1 MESRSSQFVLRILV
15 IHGLLLLIVLAL
27 VAYASEEIYSW
38 TRNDAQAQARVR
50 QELLADL
57 TRRNIITFYD
67 NILHDLDWIQRTP
80 ANPGRG
86 GANPGSARQGPNAG
100 NGRGAA
106 FRDRT
111 DENVVSQELGGRVSA
126 LFAYN
131 KADPAVQPILPKD
144 SKLSIADLSPDITD
158 WLRTVDQTK
167 VSRLFELKG
176 IGVSLV
182 AASFGPNDPLLLVA
196 VVPGKEI
203 ESNYLK
209 LMNDQNSA
217 GVSLIDSG
225 MRVITSTNSKLAGMN
240 LDQFQNADLLDMI
253 HTYQQHPK
261 ITTRAFTEPL
271 VIGDVNLEPRMITLA
286 PVNIAQEH
294 WMLFLAQ
301 PMSNID
307 ASITPL
313 FTRTLYWAAFLAA
326 SITAVLV
333 STSLQ
338 LIRAQSRL
346 DRERRRSMERE
357 ILQARRIQQQWL
369 PEMSSA
375 PEGLD
380 VAAINQPANQ
390 ISGDFYNWFALPDGR
405 SAIVIGDV
413 TGHGMTAAFLMA
425 TTQLLVRN
433 ILYST
438 PDPGRA
444 MEEVNRQLSSQ
455 MFRGQFVT
463 MLIIAVDLEKK
474 EIEVASAGHPAP
486 LVLQN
491 GKVYPL
497 DSQAQ
502 LVLGIERDVQ
512 YPTQRFSLPEA
523 SGLLLYTDGV
533 IDAIGSGDE
542 RFGLRRVVH
551 SLNSPLPSAREMI
564 GAVTAAV
571 KQFRGPVDLHDDL
584 TLVAIQWKKT
594 ATPSTED
601 SQPPSEM
608 RLAS

>member
-1 MESRSSQFVLRILV
+1 
-15 IHGLLLLIVLAL
+15 
-27 VAYASEEIYSW
+27 
-38 TRNDAQAQARVR
+38 
-50 QELLADL
+50 
-57 TRRNIITFYD
+57 
-67 NILHDLDWIQRTP
+67 
-80 ANPGRG
+80 
-86 GANPGSARQGPNAG
+86 
-100 NGRGAA
+100 
-106 FRDRT
+106 
-111 DENVVSQELGGRVSA
+111 
-126 LFAYN
+126 
-131 KADPAVQPILPKD
+131 
-144 SKLSIADLSPDITD
+144 
-158 WLRTVDQTK
+158 
-167 VSRLFELKG
+167 
-176 IGVSLV
+176 
-182 AASFGPNDPLLLVA
+182 
-196 VVPGKEI
+196 
-203 ESNYLK
+203 
-209 LMNDQNSA
+209 
-217 GVSLIDSG
+217 
-225 MRVITSTNSKLAGMN
+225 
-240 LDQFQNADLLDMI
+240 
-253 HTYQQHPK
+253 
-261 ITTRAFTEPL
+261 
-271 VIGDVNLEPRMITLA
+271 MITLA